1 MMLFI
6 PSKMSFRFMGIR
18 QRQGV
23 RAFTLIEL
31 LVVIAII
38 GILAAMLLP
47 ALNKAREK
55 GRRAACLGN
64 LRQIGQAMI
73 MYSDDFGGYFPTLPL
88 GSGGSPA
95 QDNTSAS
102 AFISYNNVIGTGA
115 GAQNN
120 PYGFTAWARLLIVLH
135 YLGNPGVYH
144 CPSDRFADNVHGAL
158 VAASPA
164 TAWQTLNNEN
174 ISYFY
179 IARMTTGQ
187 PPFSSGGNRTY
198 MLCADASDQGMPRGQ
213 TPDVGPNDNHS
224 TDGRNVLYTDAH
236 VEWCPYSCVS
246 DVGAN
251 SPCTGYSNTLNL
263 YSIIQQDWG
272 ECCGTAPGTSSSPPG
287 SPNGPQTLGD

>member
-1 MMLFI
+1 
-6 PSKMSFRFMGIR
+6 MSFRFMGIR
-18 QRQGV
+18 RGQQRLAV
-23 RAFTLIEL
+23 RGFTLIEL

-64 LRQIGQAMI
+64 LRQIGQGMI

-95 QDNTSAS
+95 EDNTSS
-102 AFISYNNVIGTGA
+102 GAFGSYDKLIGTQA

-120 PYGFTAWARLLIVLH
+120 PYGFTAWARVLVVLH
-135 YLGNPGVYH
+135 YLGNPGVFH
-144 CPSDRFADNVHGAL
+144 CPSDRFDLNKNGAL
-158 VAASPA
+158 VAASAA

-187 PPFSSGGNRTY
+187 PPFASGGNRTY
-198 MLCADASDQGMPRGQ
+198 MLCADAADQDISS
-213 TPDVGPNDNHS
+213 TPDMGANDNHGS
-224 TDGRNVLYTDAH
+224 DGRNILYTDGH
-236 VEWCPYSCVS
+236 VEWCPYACVS
-246 DVGAN
+246 AATAG
-251 SPCTGYSNTLNL
+251 SPCFAPGSPLNL
-263 YSIIQQDWG
+263 YTIIQQDWG
-272 ECCGTAPGTSSSPPG
+272 ECCNNNPTATPPG